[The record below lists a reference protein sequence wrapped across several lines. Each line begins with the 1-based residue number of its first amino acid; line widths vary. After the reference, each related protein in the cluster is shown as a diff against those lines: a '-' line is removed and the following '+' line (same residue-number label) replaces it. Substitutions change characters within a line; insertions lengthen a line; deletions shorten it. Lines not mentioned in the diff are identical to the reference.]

1 MSFLFNA
8 WYMIG
13 WADEFTGEALVAR
26 TMLKIPVV
34 AWRDAASGAYHA
46 LEDTCP
52 HRFAPLSE
60 GKLVNGR
67 VQCGYHGLEFDGT
80 GQCRHNPFNK
90 VVPSSIRTRSFP
102 IAERPGAVWV
112 WMGDPARADEA
123 LIPDVD
129 YHADPTMRY
138 VKGSSL
144 IASDYRLITDNLM
157 DLCHSTFL
165 HPSFG
170 GLEYM
175 PQFRSEERPDGVIVC
190 NYHIPDMIN
199 IFGPDAIPAERIRN
213 NDNIRWIAPSVHILE
228 SRAGLVGSDEYIV
241 YVPSAHILT
250 PQDETSTHYF
260 WSSGC
265 DKDLP
270 VPDEA
275 LMEVLKQA
283 FDGEDKPMLEAV
295 QRRMAGRDLWD
306 MDPVLLP
313 TDAGAV
319 RVRRKMAAMIAAE
332 REEASVSA

>member
-1 MSFLFNA
+1 M
-8 WYMIG
+8 
-13 WADEFTGEALVAR
+13 
-26 TMLKIPVV
+26 
-34 AWRDAASGAYHA
+34 
-46 LEDTCP
+46 
-52 HRFAPLSE
+52 
-60 GKLVNGR
+60 
-67 VQCGYHGLEFDGT
+67 
-80 GQCRHNPFNK
+80 
-90 VVPSSIRTRSFP
+90 
-102 IAERPGAVWV
+102 
-112 WMGDPARADEA
+112 
-123 LIPDVD
+123 
-129 YHADPTMRY
+129 
-138 VKGSSL
+138 
-144 IASDYRLITDNLM
+144 
-157 DLCHSTFL
+157 
-165 HPSFG
+165 
-170 GLEYM
+170 
-175 PQFRSEERPDGVIVC
+175 
-190 NYHIPDMIN
+190 
-199 IFGPDAIPAERIRN
+199 
-213 NDNIRWIAPSVHILE
+213 
-228 SRAGLVGSDEYIV
+228 V